1 MGDFSESVEAAAVM
15 LDRRSLV
22 LVEYIEKKHVFLP
35 PSFSSSRIWLMVI
48 AVSVHL
54 AMQAITV
61 KETSM
66 NAPATPV

>member
-1 MGDFSESVEAAAVM
+1 MTAVASVRM
-15 LDRRSLV
+15 T
-22 LVEYIEKKHVFLP
+22 P
-35 PSFSSSRIWLMVI
+35 PVGIWLMVI

-61 KETSM
+61 RETSM